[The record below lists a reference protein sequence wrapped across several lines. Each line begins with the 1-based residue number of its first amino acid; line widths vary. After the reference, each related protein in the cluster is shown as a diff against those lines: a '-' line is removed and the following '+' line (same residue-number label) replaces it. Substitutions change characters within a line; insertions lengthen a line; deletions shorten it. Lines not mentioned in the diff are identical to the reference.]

1 MTKTCVDTSIFMN
14 KLKYLEDNLDK
25 VEFAIPLTVLEE
37 LDNLKEN
44 RDYEKSFRA
53 RRSLRFIEN
62 NKDKFEFITECDKFE
77 GLDSKNDNTIIK
89 VCIDNGFG
97 NKYKLLTNDL
107 SMKIKAE
114 ALGIE
119 VIVVD
124 DKDSEYKGYR
134 MLEIDTNVEEDNE
147 LLASLYQQPEQ
158 NKFDLFINEYLII
171 RDKACPL
178 YDDDYDERIGYKTLD
193 ILRWDGYRFVQL
205 KLPPKKVVN
214 PLNDLQKCALDL
226 LMNKD
231 IPIKVVCGKA
241 GSGKTYMATKVGIY
255 NMIDKG
261 YYSKIMMVRN
271 PYGSG
276 EEIGFLPGSKSEK
289 IKDFFNP
296 IIQHLDFGEME
307 AEKLMQDGRLI
318 AEIPFYMKGL
328 DIQETYVIVD
338 ESEDIDIKTIRLI
351 GSRVSRNTS
360 IVFTGDYKQAES
372 KFKGSNNGLMKLI
385 EVAKNSPLFG
395 CVVLKDDL
403 RSEASK
409 LFADLL

>member
-1 MTKTCVDTSIFMN
+1 MN
-14 KLKYLEDNLDK
+14 KLKYLEENLDK
-25 VEFAIPLTVLEE
+25 VKFVIPITVLEE
-37 LDNLKEN
+37 LDNLKES

-147 LLASLYQQPEQ
+147 LLASFYQQPEQ

-231 IPIKVVCGKA
+231 VPIKIISGVY
-241 GSGKTYMATKVGIY
+241 GSGKTMISTLVGLYLVEEKGLY
-255 NMIDKG
+255 NKLVL
-261 YYSKIMMVRN
+261 VRN
-271 PYGSG
+271 NDLNDSG
-276 EEIGFLPGSKSEK
+276 REIGALPG
-289 IKDFFNP
+289 DFEDKTNLLFKTS
-296 IIQHLDFGEME
+296 IQHFPQGEYQ
-307 AEKLMQDGRLI
+307 AEKMKNEGKLETHI
-318 AEIPFYMKGL
+318 TYFIKGL
-328 DIQETYVIVD
+328 SINGYVLVD
-338 ESEDIDIKTIRLI
+338 ESEDLTVKDIKLV
-351 GSRVSRNTS
+351 GSRLEKDSC
-360 IVFTGDYKQAES
+360 IVFSGDWKQS
-372 KFKGSNNGLMKLI
+372 NGKYRMNNGLVHLI
-385 EVAKNSPLFG
+385 NSTKKQPLVG
-395 CVVLKDDL
+395 VVVLDEDV
-403 RSEASK
+403 RSDASK
-409 LFADLL
+409 IFADL